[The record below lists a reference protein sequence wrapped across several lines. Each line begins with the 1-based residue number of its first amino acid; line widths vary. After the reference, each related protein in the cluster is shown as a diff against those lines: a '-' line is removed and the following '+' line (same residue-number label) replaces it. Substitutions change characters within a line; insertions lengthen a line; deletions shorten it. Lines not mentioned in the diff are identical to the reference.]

1 MRPGPAIHEPA
12 PLLDCA
18 IGGYWPGIAVA
29 AGSGTPSIGFRTLN
43 YVNVLT
49 VSQRDVLDLGGRG
62 GEPFV
67 DLVNRL
73 LRAEAT
79 MAGKPASAVVSMSVD
94 ERDGGVDAR
103 LDISRTSPF
112 DWFPTR
118 TCWQIKS
125 GPLPPKKAV
134 AEINKPYV
142 RELLKQGYT
151 YRLVVRAGLTP
162 LKRSNLEKAL
172 LTAARK
178 IERQTLPPRV
188 LDAGDLATWCTGYPA
203 LVVAIFKQHLG
214 NVMHFETWRD
224 VARAS
229 TATFVSDERFE
240 LIKIATKEHA
250 NFADTPASAI
260 TTFGGAL
267 GSGRTRLA
275 FEAIAEAGLESIVL
289 YADSEAQVDALTTTL
304 ANETSTQAVL
314 VAGECSAVLREKIRV
329 RLSGSRHRVRII
341 AIASPSSTRDRCDFW
356 IDRPTHETV
365 KQIIE
370 RNFTEI
376 DETTRGTFVD
386 LGSPYLSVIIDLL
399 DRRAAL
405 GHDGDLT
412 RVINPLSAI
421 LDAILTSDERGAL
434 AAATLVERLDIGPDS
449 PAQLSTIAALTGET
463 EAHLRAVLGSLSER
477 DLFTGDAD
485 QLIQVQPPAVASV
498 LFRDAWLRWA
508 DKIEAER
515 SMSRASLARAAKC
528 HDSDVRVDV
537 ALRHEDWIYG
547 LTIGDLTDPEVVR
560 HFLLL
565 IEIDPTRYL
574 PVLVRLFED
583 ATLDEI
589 QLISARS
596 DVVHFCD
603 KFAAFGS
610 AFDAIE
616 RVLFRLAIRETQ
628 TVTNNA
634 TFYWTGLFAPALS
647 STTTPFDQRLERLE
661 TRIIQA
667 ETPEQLDLTFRGF
680 SVVFSNHY
688 WRVAPEQYVGGRLRP
703 VEKIPDRSEFI
714 KNRWSAF
721 ALLQRFA
728 KGTDGEL
735 RSRAVELVLDKVWF
749 FLNEGLLPELRAIL
763 DPSIMTE
770 GELQDALSTVREF
783 VHVYDDRTEAPP
795 YLNDVRQ
802 WVDYLLPDAPER
814 RIWAYFTRDQ
824 DEQLQDDAREIAPD
838 LLRNDI
844 DFARVQRI
852 VDRGNAYRAVLLGAA
867 LGTIDGQ
874 AARLLEIVTAAKP
887 AQGFSFY
894 RGYVGT
900 LLANHPQHSDT
911 VNELLDHLEST
922 APDVCAE
929 IALGGWRSTRALER
943 LTRLL
948 TEDKIDPS
956 RARDLSAAGERALTA
971 AEFAGVIDLLR
982 SKIPVFPSAADT
994 GLDMIWWR
1002 LHSNAETDAVEIEAF
1017 TRFVDAVT
1025 LDDDVR
1031 DRRHW
1036 GLVIEE
1042 LAKRDP
1048 ATAIALAAKGLGS
1061 THNQIQFHAEKNLA
1075 DLGKELPVAVTNA
1088 VGRALLAHDG
1098 MGWHFLRL
1106 SALYR
1111 TLPIDAV
1118 KQWLDHAGVEGARA
1132 LARHLPWPTTEDGI
1146 PIVHPLTEYV
1156 LRTFEDDEEVFTA
1169 FSRAF
1174 VIRSY
1179 SGDIAEEH
1187 EKEAQRRRPFL
1198 NHALRRIRE
1207 WAKNE
1212 VDMAKRSAKRWQ
1224 QRKRKR

>member
-1 MRPGPAIHEPA
+1 
-12 PLLDCA
+12 
-18 IGGYWPGIAVA
+18 
-29 AGSGTPSIGFRTLN
+29 
-43 YVNVLT
+43 VNVLT
-49 VSQRDVLDLGGRG
+49 VSERDVLHLGGRG

-103 LDISRTSPF
+103 LDISRSSPF

-134 AEINKPYV
+134 SEINKPYV
-142 RELLKQGYT
+142 RELLKQDYT
-151 YRLVVRAGLTP
+151 YRLAVRAGLTP
-162 LKRSNLEKAL
+162 IKRSNLEKAL
-172 LTAARK
+172 LRAARK
-178 IERQTLPPRV
+178 IARQTLPPRV
-188 LDAGDLATWCTGYPA
+188 LDAGDLATWCSGYPA

-229 TATFVSDERFE
+229 TPTFVADERFE
-240 LIKIATKEHA
+240 RIKTACREHA

-275 FEAIAEAGLESIVL
+275 FEAIADAGLEPIVL

-314 VAGECSAVLREKIRV
+314 VAGECSAVLREKIRI
-329 RLSGSRHRVRII
+329 RLSGSRHRVRVI
-341 AIASPSSTRDRCDFW
+341 AIASPSTTRDRCDFW

-365 KQIIE
+365 KQIID
-370 RNFTEI
+370 RNFTET

-399 DRRAAL
+399 DRHAAI
-405 GHDGDLT
+405 GQDGDLT

-421 LDAILTSDERGAL
+421 LDAILTSDERTAL
-434 AAATLVERLDIGPDS
+434 AAATLAERLDIRPDA
-449 PAQLSTIAALTGET
+449 PTQLSAIAAVTGQT
-463 EAHLRAVLGSLSER
+463 EAHLRASLGSLSER

-508 DKIEAER
+508 DEIEAER
-515 SMSRASLARAAKC
+515 SMSLASLSRAAKC
-528 HDSDVRVDV
+528 HDSGVRIDI

-547 LTIGDLTDPEVVR
+547 LTLDELTDAEVIR
-560 HFLLL
+560 RFLLL
-565 IEIDPTRYL
+565 IEIDPTHYL
-574 PVLVRLFED
+574 PVLVRLFEN

-589 QLISARS
+589 QLLSARS
-596 DVVHFCD
+596 DIVHFCD
-603 KFAAFGS
+603 NFAAFGS
-610 AFDAIE
+610 AFDAVE

-667 ETPEQLDLTFRGF
+667 ETPEQLDLTFRGI

-721 ALLQRFA
+721 ALLQRFV
-728 KGTDGEL
+728 KESGNEL
-735 RSRAVELVLDKVWF
+735 RTRAVKLVLDKAWF
-749 FLNEGLLPELRAIL
+749 FLNEGLLPELRTIL

-770 GELQDALSTVREF
+770 GELQNALSTVREF
-783 VHVYDDRTEAPP
+783 AHVYGDRTKSPP
-795 YLNDVRQ
+795 YLDDVRE
-802 WVDYLLPDAPER
+802 WVEELLPDAPER
-814 RIWAYFTRDQ
+814 RTWAYFTRDQ

-844 DFARVQRI
+844 DFAKVQRI
-852 VDRGNAYRAVLLGAA
+852 VERGNAYRAVLLGAA
-867 LGTIDGQ
+867 LGTID
-874 AARLLEIVTAAKP
+874 AHATRLLEIVSAAKP

-911 VNELLDHLEST
+911 VNQLLDDLEST

-956 RARDLSAAGERALTA
+956 RARDLSAAGERALNA
-971 AEFAGVIDLLR
+971 VEFAGIIDLLR
-982 SKIPVFPSAADT
+982 SKVQVFSSAADT

-1002 LHSNAETDAVEIEAF
+1002 LHSNADTDAVEIEAF
-1017 TRFVDAVT
+1017 TRFVDTVT

-1031 DRRHW
+1031 DRLHW

-1048 ATAIALAAKGLGS
+1048 TTAIALAAKGLGS
-1061 THNQIQFHAEKNLA
+1061 ANNQIQFHAEKTLA
-1075 DLGKELPVAVTNA
+1075 DLGKDLPGAVTNT

-1098 MGWHFLRL
+1098 VGWHFLRL

-1132 LARHLPWPTTEDGI
+1132 LARHLPWPAIEDGI
-1146 PIVHPLTEYV
+1146 PIVHALTEYV
-1156 LRTFEDDEEVFTA
+1156 LGTFEDDEEVFTA

-1187 EKEAQRRRPFL
+1187 EKEAERRRPFL

-1224 QRKRKR
+1224 QRKRKRPRD